1 MQILDFELVGASPG
15 RFFQF
20 GPRILKA
27 FSKAALCR
35 PEYQGWD
42 FSLPADH
49 LPRISLKILILAT
62 AVCFSFVLHTTSLPP
77 G

>member
-1 MQILDFELVGASPG
+1 LSGLIKERGEIPVYTEKLRFTELSAGPPSIAQSKRARMQILDFELVGASPG

-35 PEYQGWD
+35 P
-42 FSLPADH
+42 
-49 LPRISLKILILAT
+49 
-62 AVCFSFVLHTTSLPP
+62 
-77 G
+77 